1 MTKLPDVTPTSG
13 DLATAHARRIQRAVN
28 DLIDTF
34 NNSYTDHPAQPARTA
49 KVKATGQQV
58 TVAGAP
64 AVSLADIQARLG
76 PARAAVDALVA
87 ALAPKS

>member
-1 MTKLPDVTPTSG
+1 MTKLPDITPTSG

-49 KVKATGQQV
+49 KVKALASKLRLRERPPFRWRIFRPALGRH
-58 TVAGAP
+58 AP
-64 AVSLADIQARLG
+64 PLT
-76 PARAAVDALVA
+76 PW
-87 ALAPKS
+87 